1 MRTCRYRMAAITPDQ
16 MTISRPC
23 NLADPVQRQL
33 LFQSIRALPPGRYE
47 VRIEPRERATPAQ
60 RGYLH
65 GVVVPMLAALLF
77 ETQGT
82 EFGDED
88 AWEWAKLRFRPRETV
103 DPLTGEVRVVG
114 RSTRRMSKGELFAF
128 TDELI
133 QFLTE
138 CGVDV
143 PPPDPN
149 YQRQRQEAHAP
160 R

>member
-1 MRTCRYRMAAITPDQ
+1 
-16 MTISRPC
+16 MTISRPV

-65 GVVVPMLAALLF
+65 GVVMPLVAALLT
-77 ETQGT
+77 ETQG
-82 EFGDED
+82 EDFGDED
-88 AWEWAKLRFRPRETV
+88 AWEYVKRMFRPREV
-103 DPLTGEVRVVG
+103 IDPATGEVLVVG
-114 RSTRRMSKGELFAF
+114 RSTRRMAKMELFAF
-128 TDELI
+128 TDQII
-133 QFLTE
+133 QWLTDG
-138 CGVDV
+138 GVDV